1 MKKPLLKWLLRE
13 LLKQTKM
20 LYIKTLITFFLSVFV
35 SIGVLA
41 QEIGTEVQSEIQNQI
56 DNLRTAHLN
65 SDVDLADKI
74 YHPNLI
80 LTSQSGKKYKKDV
93 ALVNIK
99 NTFESYESSDI
110 EFVHIS
116 DDVVLTNYINE
127 RKYKDYDK
135 GKFRLTVV
143 WTLHEDSWKIIS
155 MQSSKVKDR
164 KKN

>member
-1 MKKPLLKWLLRE
+1 MRFLVILLCFMVNASLLSQEPNVKERDI
-13 LLKQTKM
+13 LKQ
-20 LYIKTLITFFLSVFV
+20 I
-35 SIGVLA
+35 
-41 QEIGTEVQSEIQNQI
+41 EH
-56 DNLRTAHLN
+56 LRTAHLN
-65 SDVDLADKI
+65 SDVDLASEL
-74 YHPNLI
+74 YHSQLI

-110 EFVHIS
+110 EFVYIS

-143 WTLHEDSWKIIS
+143 WTKHEDAWKIIS
-155 MQSSKVKDR
+155 MQSSKIR
-164 KKN
+164 EPKK